1 MKANEFVKTHGI
13 KAAQDIV
20 KHYGNHTHITDDA
33 RMFITEE
40 FYKRTSADYVDDLN
54 SMVRMVDLKRLV
66 ESHNVVSQYQ
76 SLDAAKERL
85 QYFINWLAEHWT
97 HAEFAPEIAKFKQAI
112 LDVESCL

>member
-1 MKANEFVKTHGI
+1 MNRAIKYFREHGLE
-13 KAAQDIV
+13 KSKKHLLDIREAV
-20 KHYGNHTHITDDA
+20 NQVSWVHSLEG
-33 RMFITEE
+33 F
-40 FYKRTSADYVDDLN
+40 SQ
-54 SMVRMVDLKRLV
+54 DLKRLV

-112 LDVESCL
+112 ADVEACKEVS